1 MAALTSSAHR
11 AHLAAG
17 RFIRAVN
24 YHNTPRSQ
32 REALG
37 EELALYSKR
46 FASITPAEL
55 DHFFATGEWPTEQPG
70 FLPVFYEGYRTGY
83 DVAAPVCEEL
93 GITAWFMVCTGFVDC
108 PPREQEVFA
117 RSHDIGLVG
126 EDLLDPGSRIA
137 LSWNE
142 IAAMAQRHVVS
153 PHTASHVGI
162 ADVHSAAEFE
172 REIAEP
178 KRKLDAVTG
187 QSAPAFAWLGGT
199 QWGMSE
205 RHDRAVREAGYRYLV
220 SNTSIHRIA

>member
-1 MAALTSSAHR
+1 VAALTSSRHR
-11 AHLAAG
+11 ADLAAG

-32 REALG
+32 REALR
-37 EELALYSKR
+37 EELTLYSKR
-46 FASITPAEL
+46 FVPITLTEL
-55 DHFFATGEWPTEQPG
+55 DHFFATGEWQVDQPG

-108 PPREQEVFA
+108 PPKEQEVFA
-117 RSHDIGLVG
+117 RSHEIGLVG

-137 LSWNE
+137 LSWDE
-142 IAAMAQRHVVS
+142 IAEMAQRHLVS
-153 PHTASHVGI
+153 AHTASHVGI
-162 ADVHSAAEFE
+162 AEVNSAADFD

-178 KRKLDAVTG
+178 KRKLDSVTG
-187 QSAPAFAWLGGT
+187 QSAPAFAWLWGT
-199 QWGMSE
+199 HWGMSE